1 MVEVTLVE
9 DKHEQE
15 EKISVPEFDIEGKE
29 NIDQYFKLLLA
40 GTPHLKFSITEKN
53 GKEVYSNLLNVEMR

>member
-9 DKHEQE
+9 VKHE
-15 EKISVPEFDIEGKE
+15 EKLSVPEFDIEGKE

-40 GTPHLKFSITEKN
+40 GTPKLRFSIEKK
-53 GKEVYSNLLNVEMR
+53 GKELYSNLLNVEMR

>member
-9 DKHEQE
+9 VKHE
-15 EKISVPEFDIEGKE
+15 EKLSVPEFDIEGKE

-40 GTPHLKFSITEKN
+40 GTPRLRFSIVKN
-53 GKEVYSNLLNVEMR
+53 KKELYSNLLNVEMR

>member
-9 DKHEQE
+9 IKHE
-15 EKISVPEFDIEGKE
+15 EKLSLPEFEIEGKE

-40 GTPHLKFSITEKN
+40 GTPRLKFSIIDNN
-53 GKEVYSNLLNVEMR
+53 GKEVHSNLMNVEMR